1 MSLLSVGFLVLL
13 LVQAL
18 GDSSETF
25 HYDENGADWTG
36 QCQTGHKQSPINISK
51 YSSTIEKVTSD
62 DHSHFLDLELDYSE
76 ISVKGTFNTHTYI
89 LDANSLAYENLTI
102 IESKESGL
110 VYQARQFH
118 FHAPSEHTFDGE
130 HTDLEIHVVHKSKDS
145 EITVIA
151 LFFNVSDD
159 SDAENWFIKKVIDA
173 QDSSESFDLSNIFEE
188 SQLDSFYTY
197 EGSLT
202 TPPCTEG
209 VTWIVTKKVSSISA
223 DQLDFFNKEWKDNPE
238 FAGGNGNNRV
248 TQDLNGRIV
257 YDEDNYSEVDLGV
270 RLAIA
275 AVGLIGIILI

>member
-1 MSLLSVGFLVLL
+1 MSLFSVGFLFLVLGE
-13 LVQAL
+13 AL

-36 QCQTGHKQSPINISK
+36 QCQTGNKQSPINISK
-51 YSSTIEKVTSD
+51 NINTIQKVSY
-62 DHSHFLDLELDYSE
+62 DHSHYIQLELDYSE
-76 ISVKGTFNTHTYI
+76 VSVMGTFNPHTYI
-89 LDANSLAYENLTI
+89 LDAKSASYENLTI
-102 IESKESGL
+102 IESKESEL

-130 HTDLEIHVVHKSKDS
+130 HTDLEMHIVHKANNT

-151 LFFNVSDD
+151 LFYNVSDA
-159 SDAENWFIKKVIDA
+159 SDAENSFIQQVIDA
-173 QDSSESFDLSNIFEE
+173 QDSSESFDLSNLFEE
-188 SQLDSFYTY
+188 GQLDSFYTY

-209 VTWIVTKKVSSISA
+209 VTWIVTKKVSSIST

-248 TQDLNGRIV
+248 TQDLNERVI
-257 YDEDNYSEVDLGV
+257 YDEDNGSDDDSGV
-270 RLAIA
+270 RLVLA
-275 AVGLIGIILI
+275 AVSLIGIILV